1 MVSDEFFELF
11 GAAGLDFND
20 LFGFTVDLIVGV
32 ELLLELYDFII
43 ALIETGSKS
52 YDDISLLN

>member
-1 MVSDEFFELF
+1 VLSDEFFELF

-32 ELLLELYDFII
+32 
-43 ALIETGSKS
+43 
-52 YDDISLLN
+52 